1 MKSGRYQSELIDLT
15 CYYAQL
21 AQMTLIF
28 NDIFDLIVHYRCAN
42 EPVTPSTILQK
53 CPSKRLVPAYYEIIT
68 KPIDLTTI
76 RNKLDNG
83 EYNSFDAFEQDLIL
97 LFRNAVVSVDRS
109 VTDESEIM
117 FF

>member
-1 MKSGRYQSELIDLT
+1 
-15 CYYAQL
+15 
-21 AQMTLIF
+21 MTLIF

-68 KPIDLTTI
+68 KPIDLTII

-83 EYNSFDAFEQDLIL
+83 EYTSFEAFEQDLVL
-97 LFRNAVVSVDRS
+97 LFQNAAVSAHQS
-109 VTDESEIM
+109 ANE
-117 FF
+117 